1 MKVVL
6 KSLFLALTLAILS
19 YSAVAAG
26 ADSLIAIGDTAA
38 RQCCTYQV
46 DCPED
51 QECKLITPDC
61 SADKPHICKKA
72 AAEDIEP
79 ETATTR

>member
-26 ADSLIAIGDTAA
+26 ADSLIAIGDAAA

-51 QECKLITPDC
+51 QECKFIFPDC
-61 SADKPHICKKA
+61 SADKPYICKKA
-72 AAEDIEP
+72 AVEIEP
-79 ETATTR
+79 AQ

>member
-6 KSLFLALTLAILS
+6 KSLFLGLTLAILS

-26 ADSLIAIGDTAA
+26 AADLIAIGEEG

-51 QECKLITPDC
+51 QECRLITPDC
-61 SADKPHICKKA
+61 SKDVPHICKKA
-72 AAEDIEP
+72 SVEAIEP
-79 ETATTR
+79 DAR

>member
-6 KSLFLALTLAILS
+6 KSLFLVLTLAILS
-19 YSAVAAG
+19 YSAAAAG
-26 ADSLIAIGDTAA
+26 AADLIAVGEEG
-38 RQCCTYQV
+38 RQCCEYQV

-61 SADKPHICKKA
+61 SKDLPHICKKA
-72 AAEDIEP
+72 AVELIES
-79 ETATTR
+79 ATR

>member
-6 KSLFLALTLAILS
+6 KSLLLGLTLAILS

-26 ADSLIAIGDTAA
+26 ADTLITIGAEA

-51 QECKLITPDC
+51 QECKFI
-61 SADKPHICKKA
+61 
-72 AAEDIEP
+72 
-79 ETATTR
+79 